1 MNLSRR
7 LIIQF
12 IIQHIFV
19 LFTLLIAVIVAFVYL
34 GHLFSTTLYEPN
46 VPEFDNFTVSQHVS
60 SENGRITL
68 SSEVKEMIE
77 EKNDW
82 LQIVDKTGK
91 VLYDFN
97 TPEDVPGSYT
107 KTTLVAYLQHH
118 IQSPYKFTYWDIEV
132 KEKEAIVIYGGK
144 LKSNT
149 LLQELKEKHSS
160 PLSAEFSLTEKEKK
174 QFTAEGA
181 TLQIFNAQGEEIFA
195 YPKTKRNSFSAI
207 QAVLSEK
214 EPWNHKEN
222 ISSLYNPEDQTLF
235 TITVKNDHYYPSDMN
250 EDLLTKKIF
259 IGFGVI
265 ILIAFVYLVILSIWY
280 GRKFGKPLLH
290 TMRWL
295 KNIASGK
302 YEEPVSKKGRTVRFR
317 RSGKEKWSFR
327 LFKDVTNAL
336 EHLSITLK
344 KNESIRQVIQQTREE
359 WITGLTHDLKTP
371 LSSIYGYSLLL
382 ESKQYNWDDNDIQ
395 QFGRVIRE
403 KSQYMTTLID
413 DLSLT
418 YQLKNNAIP
427 SQHVKVE
434 INQFVQKVL
443 LQFINNPTLQNQN
456 IEFVPSSN
464 AIPYSIEEKWFQR
477 IIENLLVNAV
487 KHNNETT
494 NVIVKIGQNK
504 QSFTLSI
511 SDNGKGMDEQ
521 TKELLFER
529 YYRGTNTEENNAGTG
544 LGLAITK
551 QLVLAHNGTI
561 SIESEIGKGTTITM
575 VFPFSP
581 NSKKGS

>member
-7 LIIQF
+7 IIIQF

-46 VPEFDNFTVSQHVS
+46 VPEFDNFTMSQHVS

-82 LQIVDKTGK
+82 LQIVDKNGK

-132 KEKEAIVIYGGK
+132 KEKTAIVIYGGK

-149 LLQELKEKHSS
+149 LLQELKQEHGS

-174 QFTAEGA
+174 QLTAEGA

-464 AIPYSIEEKWFQR
+464 AIHYSIEEKWFQR
-477 IIENLLVNAV
+477 IIENLLANAV

-494 NVIVKIGQNK
+494 NIIVKLGQNK

-561 SIESEIGKGTTITM
+561 SIESEIEKGTTITM

-581 NSKKGS
+581 NSKKES

>member
-7 LIIQF
+7 IIIQF

-46 VPEFDNFTVSQHVS
+46 VPEFDNFTMSQHVS

-82 LQIVDKTGK
+82 LQIVDKNGK

-132 KEKEAIVIYGGK
+132 KEKTAIVIYGGK

-149 LLQELKEKHSS
+149 LLQELKQEHGS

-174 QFTAEGA
+174 QLTAEGA
-181 TLQIFNAQGEEIFA
+181 TLQIFNTQGEEIFA

-302 YEEPVSKKGRTVRFR
+302 YEEPVSKKGRAVRFR

-464 AIPYSIEEKWFQR
+464 AIHYSIEEKWFQR
-477 IIENLLVNAV
+477 IIENLLANAV

-494 NVIVKIGQNK
+494 NVIVKLGQNK

-561 SIESEIGKGTTITM
+561 SIESEIEKGTTITM

-581 NSKKGS
+581 NSKKES